1 MKNYIKEFTKRG
13 LMWGA
18 WGGPAI
24 TAIVWMCL
32 KFAGVIDVLT
42 VNEAV
47 LGIFSTIILGFIA
60 AGVSIVYQI
69 ESIPKGFAGL
79 IQGSVLYIDYIV
91 IYLLNG
97 WLPVNKVL
105 MFTLIFVTIFALIWL
120 CIYIPTRIKISRLN
134 KMLNQ

>member
-18 WGGPAI
+18 WSGPAI

-32 KFAGVIDVLT
+32 KFSGVIDVLT
-42 VNEAV
+42 VNEVV

-120 CIYIPTRIKISRLN
+120 CIYIPTKLKISRLN